1 MSRRLALALTFSLT
15 AASAAHADHDDDSD
29 RQARDQIVLV
39 NASGDNPGQVER
51 IHRVLDQRG
60 MLFRVSDSLEATLE
74 GRTILTGDLELIRH
88 SYASADFAGALK
100 IISEDEKRLMARGG
114 ADLTISLSTLAG
126 WRGLIAAADDK
137 DDESLRQFRA
147 AIRFNPAYQID
158 KRLPSPKVKATILK
172 AHRELEVTG
181 YLRTKVDPDD
191 ARVAVDGNETKAAGE
206 KIALPIGLHLVQISA
221 PQRKSHA
228 EIVDIDD
235 VKPVKLDV
243 TLDPES
249 AADKAVKLVDE
260 SAAAPSGAAR
270 LERARALGKLVGVN
284 RLLFVEGASEDGVKV
299 RLYDIAA
306 KKISKSLTFD
316 PDESSASIASQIQ
329 AALDPESGGDGTTVV
344 IGRNGEPEQH
354 GDERWYNHWYI
365 WAGAAVVV
373 GGLALTYSYET
384 RDPTSIKGF

>member
-1 MSRRLALALTFSLT
+1 MHRQLALALTLASST
-15 AASAAHADHDDDSD
+15 AAYADHHSDDGEE
-29 RQARDQIVLV
+29 RAGDQVVVV

-51 IHRVLDQRG
+51 IHRVLDQRH
-60 MLFRVSDSLEATLE
+60 MLFHVSESLEATLE
-74 GRTILTGDLELIRH
+74 GRSVVTADLELIRH
-88 SYASADFAGALK
+88 AYASADFATALK
-100 IISEDEKRLMARGG
+100 IISEDEKKLLLRGG

-147 AIRFNPAYQID
+147 AVRFNPAYQID
-158 KRLPSPKVKATILK
+158 KRLPSPKVKATISK
-172 AHRELEVTG
+172 AHHEVEVTG
-181 YLRTKVDPDD
+181 LLKTTVDPEE
-191 ARVAVDGNETKAAGE
+191 ATVVVDGNDAKPATE
-206 KIALPIGLHLVQISA
+206 KRKLPIGLHLVQISA
-221 PQRKSHA
+221 RDKKSHA

-235 VKPVKLDV
+235 VKPVRLEV

-249 AADKAVKLVDE
+249 MADKAVKLVDE

-270 LERARALGKLVGVN
+270 LERARALAKLVGID

-299 RLYDIAA
+299 RLYDVGT
-306 KKISKSLTFD
+306 KRISKALTFD
-316 PDESSASIASQIQ
+316 PNESSATIVADIKS
-329 AALDPESGGDGTTVV
+329 ALDPSTVDVGTTIV
-344 IGRNGEPEQH
+344 GHEGEPEH
-354 GDERWYNHWYI
+354 DGDRWYNHWYV